1 MAKNLKLFFV
11 LAFAFTGIS
20 IAWSSLAAR
29 FLGVGVNFVAMAVI
43 FAVVLLSFCSDKV
56 LRTRVKDMF
65 IAATVLLALEF
76 IVFVVTGLFDFE
88 LSIGAIKAFRIIQN
102 VISVLALLFF
112 AYITFRMIAEAK
124 GAKIHFV
131 ELMLGTEKKEKKVK
145 KAKELSNG
153 TLLEK
158 PKHKTA
164 EEEETSNYSTVM
176 QTEQT
181 VVPVKPKISETEQ
194 IQKNDEHS
202 EN

>member
-20 IAWSSLAAR
+20 IAWSSLASS

-43 FAVVLLSFCSDKV
+43 FAVVLLFFCSDKD
-56 LRTRVKDMF
+56 LRVRVKDMF
-65 IAATVLLALEF
+65 IVAAVLLALEF

-88 LSIGAIKAFRIIQN
+88 LSVGAIKAFRIIQN

-124 GAKIHFV
+124 GTKIHFV

-158 PKHKTA
+158 PKHKI
-164 EEEETSNYSTVM
+164 EEEERSNYSTVT

-181 VVPVKPKISETEQ
+181 VEPVRSKFSETEQ
-194 IQKNDEHS
+194 VQKNDEHS